1 MNIESEKRKLIE
13 WITGLQDDSILEKIK
28 MLKNRQSQ
36 KDWWN
41 EITDEEKASIEK
53 GLEDVKAGRIIPHE
67 KVKQEYE
74 KRL

>member
-1 MNIESEKRKLIE
+1 
-13 WITGLQDDSILEKIK
+13 